1 MNKTRC
7 ISRHTGWL
15 FDKPPPFS
23 DGLPEPREDS
33 PLYLKENVG
42 SITDNNLLVMEHVN
56 VEQGQG

>member
-33 PLYLKENVG
+33 QLYLKENAG
-42 SITDNNLLVMEHVN
+42 SITDNSVSNGACEC
-56 VEQGQG
+56 